1 MIKAGTVV
9 NLAYSLKNSDG
20 DLLDKA
26 DAGEPF
32 TYLHGASQIVP
43 GLETALEGL
52 KQGDKKVVTVEP
64 IDGYGE
70 VNTDL
75 KLTVNRTQF
84 PAEAEIEEGMQ
95 FETQTPDGHGVI
107 FTVESIQD
115 DKVMI
120 DGNHPLAGETLT
132 FDVEVLSV
140 RDATD
145 EEKSHGHAHGADG
158 HHHD

>member
-1 MIKAGTVV
+1 MIMNGKVV

-26 DAGEPF
+26 DANEPF

-43 GLETALEGL
+43 GLENALEGL
-52 KQGDKKVVTVEP
+52 KQGDKKAVKVDPAE
-64 IDGYGE
+64 GYGE
-70 VNTDL
+70 VNDEL

-95 FETQTPDGHGVI
+95 FETQTPDGHGVV

-120 DGNHPLAGETLT
+120 DGNHPLAGET
-132 FDVEVLSV
+132 
-140 RDATD
+140 
-145 EEKSHGHAHGADG
+145 
-158 HHHD
+158 